1 MPYEN
6 PSEIPKSDGSFLKI
20 DNLRVYFRLDE
31 GILKAV
37 DGVSFSLEKGRTLG
51 LVGESGCGKS
61 VTSQA
66 ILRIVPD
73 PGSVTGS
80 ILFRRRDGT
89 EIDLASLDEDGKEI
103 RSIRG
108 KDITMIFQ
116 EPMTSFSPLYTM
128 GNQLMEAIL
137 LHRTSDRS
145 EARSIAVEVLE
156 KVGIANPEKRLDE
169 YPHEFSGGMRQ
180 RVMIAMALSCNPEL
194 LIADEPTT
202 ALDVTI
208 QAQVLELMKSLQS
221 ELGMSILFITHD
233 LGVIAEMCEDVA
245 VMYLGKIVEYG
256 TTDEIFYNPKHPY
269 TVGLLNSIPKLGD
282 RKKAKLTAIDGVVPQ
297 PLDLEPGCGFYER
310 CNRAIP
316 GLCDRH
322 DVPIAM
328 VDGAHTARCFLYPEV
343 MREHELK
350 RGGDE

>member
-1 MPYEN
+1 M
-6 PSEIPKSDGSFLKI
+6 STEIPAADGTF
-20 DNLRVYFRLDE
+20 LRVENLKVHFRLDE

-37 DGVSFSLEKGRTLG
+37 DGVSFAIEKGKTLG

-73 PGSVTGS
+73 PGSVQGE
-80 ILFRRRDGT
+80 ILYRRRNGPP
-89 EIDLASLDEDGKEI
+89 IDLAALKEDGQEI

-137 LHRTSDRS
+137 LHRTRDKE
-145 EARSIAVEVLE
+145 EARKIAVEMLD
-156 KVGIANPEKRLDE
+156 KVGIADPEKRIDD

-208 QAQVLELMKSLQS
+208 QAQVLELMKSLQA
-221 ELGMSILFITHD
+221 EFGMSILFITHD
-233 LGVIAEMCEDVA
+233 LGVIAEMCDDVA
-245 VMYLGKIVEYG
+245 VMYLGKIVEYS
-256 TTDEIFYNPKHPY
+256 TTDDIFYNPKHPY
-269 TVGLLNSIPKLGD
+269 TVGLLKSIPKIGD
-282 RKKAKLTAIDGVVPQ
+282 RDKAKLAAIKGVVPQ
-297 PLDLEPGCGFYER
+297 PLDMPPCCGFYER
-310 CNRAIP
+310 CDRMIP
-316 GLCDRH
+316 GLCDKH
-322 DVPIAM
+322 DVPAAEIAAGHM
-328 VDGAHTARCFLYPEV
+328 VRCFLYPEV
-343 MREHELK
+343 MAEHEK
-350 RGGDE
+350 RSDGDE

>member
-1 MPYEN
+1 MSAVGKEA
-6 PSEIPKSDGSFLKI
+6 FLDVK
-20 DNLRVYFRLDE
+20 NLRVHFKLDE

-37 DGVSFSLEKGRTLG
+37 DDVSFSITKGKTLG

-73 PGSVTGS
+73 PGYIQGHMHFV
-80 ILFRRRDGT
+80 RQDGT
-89 EIDLASLDEDGKEI
+89 AIDLASLGVESAEM

-137 LHRTSDRS
+137 LHRTKNKD
-145 EARSIAVEVLE
+145 EARSIAVEMMR
-156 KVGIANPEKRLDE
+156 KVGIANSEKRIDE

-208 QAQVLELMKSLQS
+208 QAQVLELMKSLQQ
-221 ELGMSILFITHD
+221 EFGMSILFITHD
-233 LGVIAEMCEDVA
+233 LGVIAEMCDDVA
-245 VMYLGKIVEYG
+245 VMYLGKIVESG
-256 TTDEIFYNPKHPY
+256 SVDAIFYDPKHPY
-269 TVGLLNSIPKLGD
+269 TSGLLRSIPKIGT
-282 RKKAKLTAIDGVVPQ
+282 RTKEKLDSIEGTVPL
-297 PLDLEPGCGFYER
+297 PMDMPPRCGFYDR
-310 CNRAIP
+310 CGNMIP
-316 GLCDRH
+316 GLCDSFE
-322 DVPIAM
+322 VPLVNLAPEHA
-328 VDGAHTARCFLYPEV
+328 VRCFLYPEAV
-343 MREHELK
+343 DAHE
-350 RGGDE
+350 RSEVVDEQ